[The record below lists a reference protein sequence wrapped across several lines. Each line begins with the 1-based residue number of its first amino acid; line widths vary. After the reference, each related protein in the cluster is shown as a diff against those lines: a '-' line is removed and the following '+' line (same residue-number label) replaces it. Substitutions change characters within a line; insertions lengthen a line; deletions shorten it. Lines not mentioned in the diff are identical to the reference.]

1 MTQLEKR
8 PEKLHWVEDEAR
20 LELALWVADY
30 ANAALAERG
39 ATALI
44 KTLNL
49 PQTEMFRMVS
59 SGLQFS
65 ERTAIRES
73 LFSQSY
79 GDRAIKKAGSRAKSN
94 TAFAVMNYFPN
105 DTIPDQSG
113 RFHFLGYFK
122 YDPMAPAIS
131 DYLKAE
137 KERGRV
143 SIWAGNFHSRKS
155 IDDYFGLPD
164 HLPKN
169 DGLWTDFEKDFA
181 IENMERDFSG
191 VETSLD
197 RRNENLTKLAR
208 QLVERTDED
217 AIISALETVPDLN
230 FLFFAYRFDYKN
242 QLQFDTVEFNNGE
255 WISFLGS
262 FAGDSPRQA

>member
-39 ATALI
+39 ATALM
-44 KTLNL
+44 KNLNL

-59 SGLQFS
+59 SDLQFS
-65 ERTAIRES
+65 EKTAIRHL

-79 GDRAIKKAGSRAKSN
+79 GDCAIKKAGRRANAN
-94 TAFAVMNYFPN
+94 TAFAVINYFADAP
-105 DTIPDQSG
+105 IPDQSG

-122 YDPMAPAIS
+122 FDPMAPAIV
-131 DYLKAE
+131 DFLKAE

-143 SIWAGNFHSRKS
+143 SLWAGNFHSKQS

-169 DGLWTDFEKDFA
+169 NGLWTDFENDFA
-181 IENMERDFSG
+181 IKDMERDFSG

-197 RRNENLTKLAR
+197 RRNENLPKLAR

-217 AIISALETVPDLN
+217 ALVIALEKVPDLN
-230 FLFFAYRFDYKN
+230 FLFFAYRFDYDDHG
-242 QLQFDTVEFNNGE
+242 QIDTIEFNNGE
-255 WISFLGS
+255 WISYIGS
-262 FAGDSPRQA
+262 FAGDAPRQL

>member
-1 MTQLEKR
+1 M
-8 PEKLHWVEDEAR
+8 HWIEDEAR

-30 ANAALAERG
+30 ASAALAERG

-44 KTLNL
+44 KKLNL

-59 SGLQFS
+59 SDLQFS
-65 ERTAIRES
+65 EKTAIRHL

-79 GDRAIKKAGSRAKSN
+79 CDRAIKKAGSRAKSN
-94 TAFAVMNYFPN
+94 TAFAVMNYFSN
-105 DTIPDQSG
+105 DPIPDQSG

-131 DYLKAE
+131 DSLKAE

-143 SIWAGNFHSRKS
+143 SIWAGNFRSRKS

-164 HLPKN
+164 HIPKN
-169 DGLWTDFEKDFA
+169 DGLWTDFENDFA
-181 IENMERDFSG
+181 VENLERDFSG

-197 RRNENLTKLAR
+197 RSTGDLTELAR
-208 QLVERTDED
+208 QLVEATDEV
-217 AIISALETVPDLN
+217 AIETALGNLENVN
-230 FLFFAYRFDYKN
+230 FLFFAYSFDYSACGR
-242 QLQFDTVEFNNGE
+242 FETVEFNNGE

-262 FAGDSPRQA
+262 FKGHAPRLS